1 MKQLLTHSLEGS
13 TLLRLWY
20 RIASVPS
27 ATLQRWL
34 EQSWLGCF
42 IPKAPLAISNEP
54 LANWQSALISI
65 FSIGVML
72 LLVALAF
79 LGTGMIGG
87 LVGLL
92 LGFGLV
98 LRFLC
103 QRAKMTVQI
112 TSIDLLVL
120 AFLGSA
126 VLSTAFSSYWH
137 TSLVGLGKLLVFSS
151 GYLVFRW
158 ATVIGGPRKAVTR
171 LLWILALL
179 GLGEALI
186 GFYQYV
192 MHVQPLAT
200 WSDPSIN
207 SELKMDRIF
216 GTLKPSNPN
225 LLAGF
230 LTPCLAASMGL
241 TLLYLKRNTWFLS
254 LGLALSSLA
263 IIIAMVLTGS
273 RGSFLALGAI
283 FICVFA
289 YGGHLAWHEVSLKP
303 YSKWLKTAWIS
314 ILVVS
319 IIGAAGG
326 ILGSEKIRARAASM
340 FSGREDSSISFRM
353 NVYQSSFKMAK
364 DNAIVGIGPGNGTFK
379 LVYGL
384 YMVPGF
390 SGLGAYSVPLEIT
403 VEQGLIGLFI
413 FLSLLIVAKIRTA
426 LVLDNPNCG
435 IERKLLV
442 GALYT
447 GIAGCIAYGLFDTI
461 WYRPAVNLVFWFMVA
476 SLSTLSEP
484 HPEAN
489 VFRGVL

>member
-1 MKQLLTHSLEGS
+1 MKQLLTQSLAGS
-13 TLLRLWY
+13 GILSPWY
-20 RIASVPS
+20 KL
-27 ATLQRWL
+27 ATTSSECWHDWL
-34 EQSWLGCF
+34 KQSFLGRF
-42 IPKAPLAISNEP
+42 IPAAPAPTNEP
-54 LANWQSALISI
+54 LASWQKILLNLFFA
-65 FSIGVML
+65 GVML
-72 LLVALAF
+72 LLIALAF
-79 LGTGMIGG
+79 LGTGMIGVM
-87 LVGLL
+87 VGLL
-92 LGFGLV
+92 LGFGFVVRL
-98 LRFLC
+98 LC
-103 QRAKMTVQI
+103 NRSKIAVHI

-126 VLSTAFSSYWH
+126 MLSTAFSSYWH
-137 TSLVGLGKLLVFSS
+137 TSIIGLAKLLVFTS

-158 ATVIGGPRKAVTR
+158 ASVIGGPRKAVTR
-171 LLWILALL
+171 LLWVLALL

-200 WSDPSIN
+200 WSDVSIN

-230 LTPCLAASMGL
+230 LTPCLAASIGL
-241 TLLYLKRNTWFLS
+241 AMMYLKRNTWFLS
-254 LGLALSSLA
+254 LGLALTSLLVVV
-263 IIIAMVLTGS
+263 AMVLTGS
-273 RGSFLALGAI
+273 RGSFLALGAM
-283 FICVFA
+283 FVCVFA
-289 YGGHLAWHEVSLKP
+289 YAGHLAWNEETLKP
-303 YSKWLKTAWIS
+303 WSKWLKTAWIS
-314 ILVVS
+314 ILAVT

-326 ILGSEKIRARAASM
+326 VLGSEKIRARAASM

-364 DNAIVGIGPGNGTFK
+364 DNAVVGIGPGNGTFK

-413 FLSLLIVAKIRTA
+413 FLSLLMVAKIRTA
-426 LVLDNPNCG
+426 LMLDNPHCS

-442 GALYT
+442 GALFT
-447 GIAGCIAYGLFDTI
+447 GIAGCMAYGIFDTI
-461 WYRPAVNLVFWFMVA
+461 WYRPAVNLAFWFMVA
-476 SLSTLSEP
+476 ALSTLSEP
-484 HPEAN
+484 QSEAN